1 MDRKQLLEQ
10 ILSGKGRELCTPEGQ
25 NKVDRIANR
34 NNPSP
39 TDYNNDADYFDSL
52 YLNESSM
59 KETSGNGMAKPDLDA
74 IRASMASN
82 PIGVS
87 EGGSVL
93 DAISVPNVPP
103 RRTPVR
109 EQVNYAPATSQPYM
123 GNGIDYSIIKAIFNE
138 CLNDYF
144 SKHAL
149 NESSTLK
156 GIAIDKGVITL
167 IDNSGNI
174 FKAKLTKVQK

>member
-10 ILSGKGRELCTPEGQ
+10 ILSGKGRELCTPEAQ
-25 NKVDRIANR
+25 NKVDRIVR
-34 NNPSP
+34 KNNPSP
-39 TDYNNDADYFDSL
+39 SDYNNDADYFDSL

-109 EQVNYAPATSQPYM
+109 EQVNYVTSQPYM